1 MNTVKETLYAAATTI
16 LFLSMLMMM
25 LNGIFS

>member
-16 LFLSMLMMM
+16 LFLLMLMMM